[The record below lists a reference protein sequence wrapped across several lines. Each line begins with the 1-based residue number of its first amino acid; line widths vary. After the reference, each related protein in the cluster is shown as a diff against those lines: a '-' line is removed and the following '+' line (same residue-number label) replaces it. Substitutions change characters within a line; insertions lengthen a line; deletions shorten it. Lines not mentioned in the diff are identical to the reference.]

1 MRKALLI
8 TFLFATISSI
18 AQDFVDAIPEWY
30 NNPPVST
37 QKYYGVGTGTSRS
50 LEIAEQKA
58 ILQGNV
64 SIAEQAEP
72 VKVKEI
78 KNTVKSKDGRTN
90 EETIQQKIVEAKLI
104 DVTVVKKAYMQ
115 KGDTFTVYVLV
126 EMKKKR

>member
-18 AQDFVDAIPEWY
+18 AQDFVDTIPEWY
-30 NNPPVST
+30 NNPPAST

-78 KNTVKSKDGRTN
+78 KNTFKSKDGRTN

-115 KGDTFTVYVLV
+115 KGDTFTAYVLL